1 MKNIFFITLLFIVAC
16 KETQEKTKPIIKPIS
31 ESIYASGIV
40 VSKNQYQAFATVSG
54 IVDEIYVS
62 EGDSVS
68 KGTPILFISSKTQQL
83 NKENARLTAEYAD
96 SKSNQG
102 KLNEAKQLVELSK
115 NKMKNDSIL
124 LERQKKLWSQNIG
137 TKVELEQRELSY
149 QNAKTNYFSA
159 SEKYDELK
167 RQLYLNSNQS
177 KNSLGI
183 LSSIESEYTL
193 KSMISGRVYS
203 LSTKKGE
210 IVTPQKPLA
219 IIGDKSSFTI
229 EMQVDEYDII
239 KIKKGLTV
247 VVALNSHKDKVF
259 DAIVTKINP
268 LMNPQSKT
276 FLVEAE
282 FVKQPDILFPNITLE
297 ANILIQTKENALL
310 IPREY
315 LLNDSMVTT
324 ANGEQVVVKTGL
336 KDYRMVEIISGISAT
351 DELIKSVK

>member
-1 MKNIFFITLLFIVAC
+1 MKNIFFIALLFIIAC
-16 KETQEKTKPIIKPIS
+16 KEKQEKIKPVIKPIT

-68 KGTPILFISSKTQQL
+68 KGSPILFISSKTQQL

-115 NKMKNDSIL
+115 NKMKNDSTL
-124 LERQKKLWSQNIG
+124 FERQKKLWSQNIG

-149 QNAKTNYFSA
+149 QNSKTNFISA

-167 RQLYLNSNQS
+167 RQLDLNANQS
-177 KNSLGI
+177 KNNLSI
-183 LSSIESEYTL
+183 LSSIENEYTL
-193 KSMISGRVYS
+193 KSMIQGRVYS
-203 LSTKKGE
+203 LNVTKGE

-219 IIGDKSSFTI
+219 VIGDKNHFII

-239 KIKKGLTV
+239 KIKNGLTV
-247 VVALNSHKDKVF
+247 IIALNSHKDKVF
-259 DAIVTKINP
+259 DALVTKINP

-282 FVKQPDILFPNITLE
+282 FIKQPEIIFPNITLE

-315 LLNDSMVTT
+315 LLNDSIVTT
-324 ANGEQVVVKTGL
+324 ADGEQVIVKTGL
-336 KDYRMVEIISGISAT
+336 KDYRMVEILSGISAT

>member
-1 MKNIFFITLLFIVAC
+1 MKHSIILLLLFTIAC
-16 KETQEKTKPIIKPIS
+16 KQKQEKISPVIKPIT
-31 ESIYASGIV
+31 ESIYASGII

-68 KGTPILFISSKTQQL
+68 KGTPILYISSKTQQL
-83 NKENARLTAEYAD
+83 NKENARLTAEFSD

-102 KLNEAKQLVELSK
+102 KLNEVKQLLELSK
-115 NKMKNDSIL
+115 SKLKNDSVL

-149 QNAKTNYFSA
+149 QNSKTNFISA

-167 RQLYLNSNQS
+167 RQLDLNANQS
-177 KNSLGI
+177 KNNLSI
-183 LSSIESEYTL
+183 LSTIENEYTL
-193 KSMISGRVYS
+193 KSMINGRVYS
-203 LSTKKGE
+203 LNATKGE

-219 IIGDKSSFTI
+219 VIGDKNNFVI
-229 EMQVDEYDII
+229 EMQVDENDII
-239 KIKKGLTV
+239 KIKNGLAV
-247 VVALNSHKDKVF
+247 IVSLNSYKNKVF
-259 DAIVTKINP
+259 DAIVTKVNP
-268 LMNPQSKT
+268 LMNVQNKT

-282 FVKQPDILFPNITLE
+282 FVKPPDLLFPNITLE
-297 ANILIQTKENALL
+297 ANIVIQTKVNALL

-315 LLNDSMVTT
+315 LSNDSIVTT
-324 ANGEQVVVKTGL
+324 ANGENVVVKTGL
-336 KDYRMVEIISGISAT
+336 KDYQMVEIVSGITAT

>member
-1 MKNIFFITLLFIVAC
+1 MKNIFFIALLFIIAC
-16 KETQEKTKPIIKPIS
+16 KEKQEKIKPVIKPIT

-54 IVDEIYVS
+54 IVDDIYVS
-62 EGDSVS
+62 EGGSVS
-68 KGTPILFISSKTQQL
+68 KGSPILFISSKTQQL

-115 NKMKNDSIL
+115 NKMKNDSTL
-124 LERQKKLWSQNIG
+124 FERQKKLWSQNIG

-149 QNAKTNYFSA
+149 QNSKTNFISA

-167 RQLYLNSNQS
+167 RQLDLNANQS
-177 KNSLGI
+177 KNNLSI
-183 LSSIESEYTL
+183 LSSIENEYTL
-193 KSMISGRVYS
+193 KSMIQGRVYS
-203 LSTKKGE
+203 LNVTKGE

-219 IIGDKSSFTI
+219 VIGDKNHFII

-239 KIKKGLTV
+239 KIKNGLTV
-247 VVALNSHKDKVF
+247 IIALNSHKDKVF
-259 DAIVTKINP
+259 DALVTKINP

-282 FVKQPDILFPNITLE
+282 FIKQPEIIFPNITLE

-315 LLNDSMVTT
+315 LLNDSIVTT
-324 ANGEQVVVKTGL
+324 ADGEQVIVKTGL
-336 KDYRMVEIISGISAT
+336 KDYRMVEILSGISAT